1 MTMGIFETLA
11 VMLGLC
17 MVFGLV
23 AKHFKQPTIV
33 GYLMAG
39 MVFAAFGGDKL
50 GDHHLIETLGKMGVT
65 LLLFL
70 AGMELPISQLK
81 KIGKIAVV
89 LGLSQVMIVSSAAFA
104 LALAL
109 GFSQMTAV
117 YVALGLTFGSTIIV
131 IKLLSERGEL
141 QSLHGKIVTGYLLI
155 QDFVAVAALSVL
167 GLSQAGQ
174 INVWDAGWLLIKVA
188 VLFGIAAV
196 LSRRVMP
203 AFLKHLASS
212 TELLFVSAIGWCLL
226 VASFVALPMIG
237 LSFEIGGFLAGIA
250 LATAS
255 EHAQI
260 IARVRP
266 VRDFFLTW
274 FFVAMGAS
282 LSLSGLM
289 TFWPTAAILSLFV
302 LVVSPS
308 VVFGILL
315 LLGYKRRTAFL
326 AAVPIGQV
334 SEFSLIL
341 AAVGVRLGVIEPSV
355 VAILTFCAVITTV
368 SSVYLTS
375 HAKKIYFA
383 LWKNTGL
390 EKKDAHSSKRSGHIV
405 MFGHNRVG
413 KLLRPVL
420 QKMGFEVV
428 VVDFNP
434 EVVEKL
440 GSEGVYGDMADH
452 ELYESLDL
460 EKAIAVISTVPDV
473 QDSLQFLLEVKRN
486 KTKPLLI
493 VSAVDSEDARELYAA
508 GADYVLVPHA
518 VGGEF
523 LAQVFDEL
531 GSSNL
536 KSGTINLGKKH
547 KERLGLLTL

>member
-1 MTMGIFETLA
+1 MSVFETLA
-11 VMLGLC
+11 IMLGLC
-17 MVFGLV
+17 MVFGLI

-33 GYLMAG
+33 GYLLAG

-50 GDHHLIETLGKMGVT
+50 GDHNLIETLGKMGVT

-89 LGLSQVMIVSSAAFA
+89 LGLSQVMIVSSAAYITA
-104 LALAL
+104 LTL
-109 GFSQMTAV
+109 GFSRWASV

-141 QSLHGKIVTGYLLI
+141 QSLPGKIVTGYLLV
-155 QDFVAVAALSVL
+155 QDFVAVVALSIL
-167 GLSQAGQ
+167 GLSSVGQ
-174 INVWDAGWLLIKVA
+174 INVLDVIWLFVKVG

-196 LSRRVMP
+196 LSRKVMP
-203 AFLKHLASS
+203 VFLRHLASS

-226 VASFVALPMIG
+226 VASFVALPFVG

-282 LSLSGLM
+282 LSLTGLM
-289 TFWPTAAILSLFV
+289 TFWPTAIVLSLFV
-302 LVVSPS
+302 LVVSPGI
-308 VVFGILL
+308 VFGVLL

-326 AAVPIGQV
+326 AAIPVGQV

-355 VAILTFCAVITTV
+355 VAILTFCAVVTSIV
-368 SSVYLTS
+368 SVYLTS
-375 HAKKIYFA
+375 HAKKIYYA
-383 LWKNTGL
+383 LWKNTGI
-390 EKKDAHSSKRSGHIV
+390 EKKDAHKFRRNGHIV

-428 VVDFNP
+428 VIDFNP

-440 GSEGVYGDMADH
+440 GQEGIYGDMADH

-460 EKAIAVISTVPDV
+460 DSACAVISTVPDV
-473 QDSLQFLLEVKRN
+473 QDSLQFLLEVKRK

-493 VSAVDSEDARELYAA
+493 VSAVDSEDARELYEA

-523 LAQVFDEL
+523 LAQTFTEL

-547 KERLGLLTL
+547 KERLGIFSS

>member
-1 MTMGIFETLA
+1 MGVFETLA
-11 VMLGLC
+11 IMLGLC
-17 MVFGLV
+17 TVFGLI
-23 AKHFKQPTIV
+23 AKYFKQPTVV
-33 GYLMAG
+33 GYLVSGA
-39 MVFAAFGGDKL
+39 VFAAFGGDKL

-81 KIGKIAVV
+81 KIGKVAVV
-89 LGLSQVMIVSSAAFA
+89 TGLAQVMIVGSGAFA
-104 LALAL
+104 LAISL
-109 GFSQMTAV
+109 GYSQITSV
-117 YVALGLTFGSTIIV
+117 YLGLGLTFGSTIIV

-167 GLSQAGQ
+167 GLSKQGQ
-174 INVWDAGWLLIKVA
+174 INMGEAGILLLKVLG
-188 VLFGIAAV
+188 LFFVVAF
-196 LSRRVMP
+196 LSRKIMP
-203 AFLKHLASS
+203 AFVRHLATS

-226 VASFVALPMIG
+226 VASFVALPFVG

-274 FFVAMGAS
+274 FFVAMGAG
-282 LSLSGLM
+282 LSLSGVM
-289 TFWPTAAILSLFV
+289 SFWPQAIALAVFVLFV
-302 LVVSPS
+302 SPA
-308 VVFGILL
+308 VVFGILTL
-315 LLGYKRRTAFL
+315 QGYKRRTAFL
-326 AAVPIGQV
+326 AAIPVGQV

-341 AAVGVRLGVIEPSV
+341 MAVGVKLGVVDSQV
-355 VAILTFCAVITTV
+355 VALLTFTAVITIV
-368 SSVYLTS
+368 VSVYLIA

-383 LWKNTGL
+383 LWRNRGHEGSHTDKVR
-390 EKKDAHSSKRSGHIV
+390 RSGHVV

-420 QKMGFEVV
+420 QKMGFEVL

-434 EVVEKL
+434 EEIDHL
-440 GSEGVYGDMADH
+440 GEGAIYGDMADH

-460 EKAIAVISTVPDV
+460 ASAVAVISTVPDV
-473 QDSLQFLLEVKRN
+473 QDSLQFLLEIKN
-486 KTKPLLI
+486 HKHKPLLI
-493 VSAVDSEDARELYAA
+493 VTAADSQDARELYEA

-523 LAQVFDEL
+523 LAQTFDEFGTKGL
-531 GSSNL
+531 R
-536 KSGTINLGKKH
+536 SGTVTLGKKH
-547 KERLGLLTL
+547 KERLGVTST